1 MGKNYIHEILDLFTH
16 NSYTDATNHKVQQW
30 LADESHAE
38 LKQEELHNIWT
49 RAGEEASLKGFE
61 KSFKTMQMRTGM
73 TTESRRSLPLY
84 FWKAAAIL
92 FFGLSTVSLYW
103 TWKTNKEPADILQ
116 CHIPKAM
123 MQDFELPDGTHVM
136 LNSQST
142 LLYPEE
148 FNGSTRSVF
157 LIGEAYF
164 KVKPD
169 KDKPFI
175 VKANDFQV
183 TALGTEFN
191 VNAYP
196 ENVELKAMLVN
207 GKIKVEFNELSS
219 NVILNPDEELV
230 YNTSTKEAQVAVTS
244 AEEAIAWKN
253 GILLFKNMKLE
264 DIFTTLERKL
274 PYTFIY
280 SPKSMDNSTY
290 SFRFSK
296 DASLKEIMQIISQVV
311 GKMHYEIRKDKCYI
325 IKKVNVTP

>member
-1 MGKNYIHEILDLFTH
+1 MGKNYIHEILDLFTR
-16 NSYTDATNHKVQQW
+16 NSYTDATNRKVQQW
-30 LADESHAE
+30 LADESHAD
-38 LKQEELHNIWT
+38 LKQEELHNIWN
-49 RAGEEASLKGFE
+49 RAGEEASLKGLE
-61 KSFKTMQMRTGM
+61 KSLRTMQMRTGIQ
-73 TTESRRSLPLY
+73 TKSRFSLPLY

-92 FFGLSTVSLYW
+92 FFGVSTISLYW
-103 TWKTNKEPADILQ
+103 TWNANKEPADILQ

-123 MQDFELPDGTHVM
+123 THDIELPDGTHVV

-142 LLYPEE
+142 LLYPKE

-196 ENVELKAMLVN
+196 ENIELKAMLVN
-207 GKIKVEFNELSS
+207 GKIKVEFNELSA
-219 NVILNPDEELV
+219 NVILNPDEVLV
-230 YNTSTKEAQVAVTS
+230 YNTSTKEAQIAVTS
-244 AEEAIAWKN
+244 AEETIAWKD
-253 GILLFKNMKLE
+253 GVLLFKNMKLDE
-264 DIFTTLERKL
+264 IFTTLERKL

-280 SPKSMDNSTY
+280 SPKKIDDSTY

-311 GKMHYEIRKDKCYI
+311 GNMHYEIRNNKCYI
-325 IKKVNVTP
+325 IKK

>member
-1 MGKNYIHEILDLFTH
+1 MGKNYIHEILDLFAH
-16 NSYTDATNHKVQQW
+16 NSYSDATNHKVQQW
-30 LADESHAE
+30 LADESHAD
-38 LKQEELHNIWT
+38 LKLEELRNIWT
-49 RAGEEASLKGFE
+49 RAGEEASQEGIENSLR
-61 KSFKTMQMRTGM
+61 TMQMRTGM
-73 TTESRRSLPLY
+73 KTKSRRSIPLY

-92 FFGLSTVSLYW
+92 FFGVSTISLYW
-103 TWKTNKEPADILQ
+103 TWDANKEQADILQ
-116 CHIPKAM
+116 CHIPKAT
-123 MQDFELPDGTHVM
+123 MQNFDLPDGTHVM

-148 FNGSTRSVF
+148 FNGNTRSVF

-219 NVILNPDEELV
+219 NVILNPNEELV
-230 YNTSTKEAQVAVTS
+230 YNISTKEAQVAVAS
-244 AEEAIAWKN
+244 AEEVIAWKD
-253 GILLFKNMKLE
+253 GILLFKNMKLD
-264 DIFTTLERKL
+264 DIFTTIERKL

-280 SPKSMDNSTY
+280 SPKSMDDSTY

-311 GKMHYEIRKDKCYI
+311 GNMHYEVRKNKCYI
-325 IKKVNVTP
+325 IKK

>member
-1 MGKNYIHEILDLFTH
+1 
-16 NSYTDATNHKVQQW
+16 
-30 LADESHAE
+30 
-38 LKQEELHNIWT
+38 
-49 RAGEEASLKGFE
+49 
-61 KSFKTMQMRTGM
+61 
-73 TTESRRSLPLY
+73 
-84 FWKAAAIL
+84 
-92 FFGLSTVSLYW
+92 
-103 TWKTNKEPADILQ
+103 
-116 CHIPKAM
+116 
-123 MQDFELPDGTHVM
+123 MQDFELPDGTHVV

-148 FNGSTRSVF
+148 FTGSTRSVF
-157 LIGEAYF
+157 LMGEAYF

-207 GKIKVEFNELSS
+207 GKIKVEFNDLSS
-219 NVILNPDEELV
+219 TVILNPDEELV
-230 YNTSTKEAQVAVTS
+230 YNTSTKVAQVAVAS
-244 AEEAIAWKN
+244 ADEAIAWKN
-253 GILLFKNMKLE
+253 GILLFKNMKLD

-280 SPKSMDNSTY
+280 SPNSMDESTY

-296 DASLKEIMQIISQVV
+296 DTSLKEIMQIISQVV
-311 GKMHYEIRKDKCYI
+311 GNMHYEIRKNKCYI
-325 IKKVNVTP
+325 IKR